1 MERTRKSLYYLAGYL
16 IAGGVA
22 LLLAPDPTLKFL
34 LSNGTYGEVFPRLAG
49 MFASG
54 LGMSIAGVIR
64 ARAEAQYTGTLLVRT
79 YFVVCLVS
87 FYWMTRDPLF
97 LLVLGVVLVGVALTL
112 TCYLLD
118 RAQRA

>member
-34 LSNGTYGEVFPRLAG
+34 LSNGSYGEVFPRLAG

-64 ARAEAQYTGTLLVRT
+64 ARAEAQYTGTLLVRS
-79 YFVVCLVS
+79 YFVVCLVF

-97 LLVLGVVLVGVALTL
+97 LVVLGVVLVGVALTL

-118 RAQRA
+118 RVRRA